1 MGLGSESDSWS
12 DSSSEDS
19 FCSGSCHAEH
29 ILQVLN
35 AFRQSATFTDVVLL
49 VEDREFPCHRA
60 TLCASS
66 RYFRTMFTGQLRES
80 RQSDVR
86 LKEVSAAAMEHLL
99 DFIYEGRIRLQ
110 EESVQA
116 VFQAADLL
124 DVPALSRACV
134 DFLEQRVC
142 PSNCLG
148 LMDFARL
155 YSLEPL
161 LQRSLGI
168 LYQDFEMVSVHDEF
182 LELSLDRVLQLLD
195 SEKLQVQ
202 EEVLVEVALRWVYH
216 RRNQRRAALRTLL
229 ERLRLPLL
237 DPVFFTDKL
246 EADELV
252 QESPE
257 CRALLQEARRYHMY
271 GREISSERTKPRRR
285 TGWAEMIVVIGG
297 CDRSG
302 ISRLSFAEKLDPIS
316 QKWLPSATL
325 PGYSKCEFA
334 VCELQNDIYL
344 SGGQLNSSDVWRF
357 MSPLNQWV
365 RVGGLLKGRWRH
377 KMASLRGK
385 LYTVG
390 GYNGHQRLSNVECF
404 SVFEN
409 AWKAVAPLLLAVSS
423 AAVVSC
429 AGKLYVIG
437 GAVSEECNTNK
448 VRFSDASCSLT
459 MEIYTYAE
467 SSYEHNLKIKC
478 LRYFTSSEVSDWL
491 DQVQCYDPV
500 KDQWTYVSPCP
511 FSQRCIN
518 AVSLNGSI
526 YVAGGLLD
534 RIYCYT
540 PRNDSWSN
548 AADLPM
554 KVESCG
560 LTVCNG
566 KVYVLGGR
574 DEYAAAIDRVW
585 AYDPAEGR
593 VTEEMPMT
601 RSLSNHGCATI
612 TQHLEP
618 KQGTA

>member
-1 MGLGSESDSWS
+1 MDFGSESDSYS
-12 DSSSEDS
+12 DSGSDDS
-19 FCSGSCHAEH
+19 ICSGSCHAEH

-35 AFRQSATFTDVVLL
+35 TFRQSGTFTDVVLL

-66 RYFRTMFTGQLRES
+66 QYFRTMFTGQLRES
-80 RQSDVR
+80 RQTAVR

-99 DFIYEGRIRLQ
+99 DFIYEGRVRLQ
-110 EESVQA
+110 KESVES
-116 VFQAADLL
+116 VFHAADLL

-134 DFLEQRVC
+134 DFLEQRMC

-148 LMDFARL
+148 LIDFAGL
-155 YSLEPL
+155 YSIDQL
-161 LQRSLGI
+161 LVRCQGI
-168 LYQDFEMVSVHDEF
+168 LYQSFEKVSKQEEF
-182 LELSLDRVLQLLD
+182 LELPLDRVLELLD

-202 EEVLVEVALRWVYH
+202 EEVLVEAALGWVYH
-216 RRNQRRAALRTLL
+216 RRNQRKAALKKLM

-246 EADELV
+246 EADELM
-252 QESPE
+252 QECCE
-257 CRALLQEARRYHMY
+257 CRLLLQEARKYQIY

-285 TGWAEMIVVIGG
+285 SGWAEMIVVIGG

-316 QKWLPSATL
+316 GKWLPSATL

-334 VCELQNDIYL
+334 VCELQNDIYV

-357 MSPLNQWV
+357 MSQLNQWV

-385 LYTVG
+385 LYAVG
-390 GYNGHQRLSNVECF
+390 GYNGHQRLSSVECF

-409 AWKAVAPLLLAVSS
+409 AWKAVAPLLLPVSS
-423 AAVVSC
+423 SAVVSC

-437 GAVSEECNTNK
+437 GALSEECNTNK
-448 VRFSDASCSLT
+448 
-459 MEIYTYAE
+459 
-467 SSYEHNLKIKC
+467 
-478 LRYFTSSEVSDWL
+478 
-491 DQVQCYDPV
+491 VQCYDPV
-500 KDQWTYVSPCP
+500 KDQWTYVSPTP

-534 RIYCYT
+534 VIYCYT
-540 PRNDSWSN
+540 PKIDAWSK
-548 AADLPM
+548 AAELAM

-566 KVYVLGGR
+566 KVYVVGGR
-574 DEYAAAIDRVW
+574 DEFATAIDRMW
-585 AYDPAEGR
+585 AFDPVSGR
-593 VTEEMPMT
+593 VTEEMPLS

-612 TQHLEP
+612 TQHLEN
-618 KQGTA
+618 K

>member
-49 VEDREFPCHRA
+49 VEGREFPCHRA
-60 TLCASS
+60 SLCASS
-66 RYFRTMFTGQLRES
+66 RYFRSMFTGQMRES
-80 RQSDVR
+80 RQSVVP

-99 DFIYEGRIRLQ
+99 DFIYEGRVRLQ
-110 EESVQA
+110 EESVHR
-116 VFQAADLL
+116 VYQAADLL

-134 DFLEQRVC
+134 DFLEQRVR

-148 LMDFARL
+148 LIDFAGL
-155 YSLEPL
+155 YSIESLLERCQGL
-161 LQRSLGI
+161 
-168 LYQDFEMVSVHDEF
+168 LYQDFEMVSKQEEF
-182 LELSLDRVLQLLD
+182 LELPLEKVLELLD
-195 SEKLQVQ
+195 SEKLQVE

-216 RRNQRRAALRTLL
+216 RQNQRTTALKTLL

-237 DPVFFTDKL
+237 DPVFFTDRL
-246 EADELV
+246 EADELLL
-252 QESPE
+252 E
-257 CRALLQEARRYHMY
+257 CRACWPLLQEARQYHMY

-285 TGWAEMIVVIGG
+285 SGWAEMIVVIGG
-297 CDRSG
+297 SDRSG

-316 QKWLPSATL
+316 KKWLPSATL

-390 GYNGHQRLSNVECF
+390 GYNGHQRLNSVECF
-404 SVFEN
+404 SVFKN

-437 GAVSEECNTNK
+437 GAVSEECNTDK
-448 VRFSDASCSLT
+448 
-459 MEIYTYAE
+459 
-467 SSYEHNLKIKC
+467 
-478 LRYFTSSEVSDWL
+478 
-491 DQVQCYDPV
+491 VQCYDPM
-500 KDQWTYVSPCP
+500 KDQWTYVSPFP

-518 AVSLNGSI
+518 AVSLNGTI

-534 RIYCYT
+534 MIYCYT
-540 PRNDSWSN
+540 PQSN
-548 AADLPM
+548 KWKNVAELPM

-566 KVYVLGGR
+566 KVYVVGGR
-574 DEYAAAIDRVW
+574 DEYAAAIDRMWVF
-585 AYDPAEGR
+585 DPASCQ
-593 VTEEMPMT
+593 VTEETPLT
-601 RSLSNHGCATI
+601 RNLSNHGCATI

-618 KQGTA
+618 K

>member
-49 VEDREFPCHRA
+49 VEGREFPCHRA

-80 RQSDVR
+80 RQAVVR
-86 LKEVSAAAMEHLL
+86 LEEVSAAAMEHLL
-99 DFIYEGRIRLQ
+99 DFIYEGRVRLQ
-110 EESVQA
+110 EESVER
-116 VFQAADLL
+116 VFHAADLL

-148 LMDFARL
+148 LIDFAGL
-155 YSLEPL
+155 YSIEPL
-161 LQRSLGI
+161 LERCQVV
-168 LYQDFEMVSVHDEF
+168 LYQDFEMVSKQEEF
-182 LELSLDRVLQLLD
+182 LELPLERVLELLD

-202 EEVLVEVALRWVYH
+202 EEVLVEVALGWVYH

-237 DPVFFTDKL
+237 DPVFFTDRL

-252 QESPE
+252 QECRE
-257 CRALLQEARRYHMY
+257 CWPLLQEARRYHMY

-285 TGWAEMIVVIGG
+285 SGWAETIVVIGG

-316 QKWLPSATL
+316 KKWLPSATL

-390 GYNGHQRLSNVECF
+390 GYNGHQRLSSVECF

-437 GAVSEECNTNK
+437 GAVSDKCNTNK
-448 VRFSDASCSLT
+448 V
-459 MEIYTYAE
+459 
-467 SSYEHNLKIKC
+467 
-478 LRYFTSSEVSDWL
+478 
-491 DQVQCYDPV
+491 QCYDPM

-534 RIYCYT
+534 TIYCYT
-540 PRNDSWSN
+540 PRNDTWGK

-566 KVYVLGGR
+566 KVYVVGGR
-574 DEYAAAIDRVW
+574 DEFAAAVDRMW
-585 AYDPAEGR
+585 ALDPASGR
-593 VTEEMPMT
+593 VTEETPMT

-618 KQGTA
+618 K

>member
-49 VEDREFPCHRA
+49 VEGREFPCHRA

-66 RYFRTMFTGQLRES
+66 RYFRSMFTGQMRES
-80 RQSDVR
+80 RQAVVP

-99 DFIYEGRIRLQ
+99 DFIYEGRVRLQ
-110 EESVQA
+110 EESVDR
-116 VFQAADLL
+116 VYRAADLL

-148 LMDFARL
+148 LIDFAQL
-155 YSLEPL
+155 YSIEPL
-161 LQRSLGI
+161 LERCQGV
-168 LYQDFEMVSVHDEF
+168 LYQDFEMVSKQEEF
-182 LELSLDRVLQLLD
+182 LELPLERVLKLLD

-216 RRNQRRAALRTLL
+216 RQNQRAAALKTLL
-229 ERLRLPLL
+229 ERLQLPLL
-237 DPVFFTDKL
+237 DPVFFTDRL
-246 EADELV
+246 ETDELV
-252 QESPE
+252 RE
-257 CRALLQEARRYHMY
+257 CRECWPLLQEARQYHMY
-271 GREISSERTKPRRR
+271 GREVSSERTKPRRR
-285 TGWAEMIVVIGG
+285 SGWAEMIVVIGG

-316 QKWLPSATL
+316 KKWLPSATL

-377 KMASLRGK
+377 KMVSLRGK
-385 LYTVG
+385 LYAVG
-390 GYNGHQRLSNVECF
+390 GYNGHQRLNSVECF
-404 SVFEN
+404 SMFEN

-437 GAVSEECNTNK
+437 GAVSEECNTDK
-448 VRFSDASCSLT
+448 
-459 MEIYTYAE
+459 
-467 SSYEHNLKIKC
+467 
-478 LRYFTSSEVSDWL
+478 
-491 DQVQCYDPV
+491 VQCYDPM
-500 KDQWTYVSPCP
+500 KDQWTYVLSCP

-534 RIYCYT
+534 VIYCYT
-540 PRNDSWSN
+540 PLKNTWDKV
-548 AADLPM
+548 AYLPM

-560 LTVCNG
+560 VTVCNE
-566 KVYVLGGR
+566 KVYVVGGR
-574 DEYAAAIDRVW
+574 DEFAAAVDHMW
-585 AYDPAEGR
+585 AFDPASCR
-593 VTEEMPMT
+593 VTEETPMT
-601 RSLSNHGCATI
+601 RNLSNHGCATI

-618 KQGTA
+618 K